1 MNIFE
6 KRSDLPFSRN
16 SNRKKEKSLVLF
28 TYEQN
33 IICSQTKMDN
43 IEPEQTITWRQLFVG
58 HVVDFRPIKNKKNLQ
73 RMIIII
79 IIYCHHIYFVG
90 VLVQQQLP
98 SRLAHSFFLC
108 YHRK

>member
-1 MNIFE
+1 MNIFG

-33 IICSQTKMDN
+33 IICSQTKKDD
-43 IEPEQTITWRQLFVG
+43 IAHGQTIIWRQLFAGHMVG
-58 HVVDFRPIKNKKNLQ
+58 FRPIKNKKNLQ
-73 RMIIII
+73 RMIMII

-90 VLVQQQLP
+90 VLVQQ
-98 SRLAHSFFLC
+98 
-108 YHRK
+108 